1 MTRRI
6 YKSKG
11 FSLVEMLTALTIFG
25 LGVLGTMEVFAV
37 SLRSTSASLGYTH
50 ASLLAQ
56 QMMED
61 TIAEGDLMPWEDS
74 GDFGADHPGH
84 SWILEINETEDIDL
98 YEIEVVVTWSDRGR
112 DKEYTLTTLVA
123 ERQSSFAAT
132 EVEEGGSR

>member
-1 MTRRI
+1 MSRRI

-25 LGVLGTMEVFAV
+25 LGVLGTMEVFSV

-50 ASLLAQ
+50 AALLAQ
-56 QMMED
+56 QMMEE

-84 SWILEINETEDIDL
+84 SWILEITETEDLDL
-98 YEIEVVVTWSDRGR
+98 YEVEVVVTWSDRGR
-112 DKEYTLTTLVA
+112 DKEYTLITLAA

-132 EVEEGGSR
+132 QGEEGQSR